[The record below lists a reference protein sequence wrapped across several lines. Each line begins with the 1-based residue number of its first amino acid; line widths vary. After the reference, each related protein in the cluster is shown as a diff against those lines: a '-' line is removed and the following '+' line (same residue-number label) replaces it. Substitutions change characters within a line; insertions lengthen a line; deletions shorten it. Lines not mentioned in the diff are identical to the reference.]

1 MTDNDILEVLN
12 GIFRRVLEEPGIVLT
27 PATTADDVPGW
38 DSMTQITLAVEIEHE
53 LKVKFRT
60 SEMEK
65 MQNIGELVSLLRTH
79 MAALAG

>member
-12 GIFRRVLEEPGIVLT
+12 GIVRRVLEDPTIVLT

-38 DSMTQITLAVEIEHE
+38 DSMTQITLAVEIEHT
-53 LKVKFRT
+53 LKVRFRT

-65 MQNIGELVSLLRTH
+65 MQNIGELVALLR
-79 MAALAG
+79 AQLAPVAG